1 MTRRTLEAIVV
12 ELRPKQW
19 TKNLLLF
26 AGLIFSRHALELDR
40 VARAFLAFAFFC
52 CLSGVVY
59 LINDLADLEAD
70 RLHPT
75 KRTRP
80 LAAGELSPR
89 IAKLVAGILA
99 LGGLAGS
106 FALNV
111 RFGILATFYL
121 VLMLGYSWRLKHLVI
136 LDILIVAIG
145 FVMRAV
151 GGIWAIE
158 YADEHIRITPWFLTC
173 VLFLA
178 LFIAICKRRHELI
191 LLSDSATNHRPV
203 LEDYSQPLLD
213 QMVSV
218 ATAATVISYAL
229 YVTLG
234 VRPETV
240 RNHEYMIF
248 TLPFVLYGIF
258 RYLYLVYKRREG
270 GAPEA
275 LLLQDGPL
283 LVNLA
288 LWLLAMFWVFY
299 A

>member
-1 MTRRTLEAIVV
+1 MV

-26 AGLIFSRHALELDR
+26 AGLIFSRHALEFDR
-40 VARAFLAFAFFC
+40 VVRASFAFVFFC
-52 CLSGVVY
+52 CLAGVVY

-80 LAAGELSPR
+80 LAAGELSTR
-89 IAKLVAGILA
+89 QAKLVAAALA
-99 LGGLAGS
+99 LVGLGGS
-106 FALNV
+106 FALNL
-111 RFGILATFYL
+111 RFGTLATIYL
-121 VLMLGYSWRLKHLVI
+121 FLMLGYSWRLKHVVI
-136 LDILIVAIG
+136 LDILVVAIG

-158 YADEHIRITPWFLTC
+158 YPREHIPITPWFLTC

-178 LFIAICKRRHELI
+178 LFIAICKRRHEMV
-191 LLSDSATNHRPV
+191 LLSETATNHRPV

-218 ATAATVISYAL
+218 ATAATVISYSL

-234 VRPETV
+234 VKPEAV
-240 RNHEYMIF
+240 RNHEYMIY

-275 LLLQDGPL
+275 LLLQDAPL